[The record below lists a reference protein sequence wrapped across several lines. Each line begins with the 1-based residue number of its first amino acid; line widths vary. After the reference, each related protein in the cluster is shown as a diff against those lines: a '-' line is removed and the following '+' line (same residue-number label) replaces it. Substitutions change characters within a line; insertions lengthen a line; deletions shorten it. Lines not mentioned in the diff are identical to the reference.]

1 MIHNIIEEREKRYR
15 REGPLPVSFTDEEL
29 ARLIEQVEEQELIHA
44 PGHLKENVF
53 LQIDRQQRTA
63 KKRQLFSY
71 RAKVLVGMAAA
82 LTVLFLVPAD
92 GTERADT
99 PQNSILSSLLQEK
112 ETDAV
117 DEWEQEAIDRQQ
129 DIDKTWERYREEQ
142 ERADARK
149 RYIQDVKDKL
159 QNIENWEV
167 E

>member
-1 MIHNIIEEREKRYR
+1 MIHNINM
-15 REGPLPVSFTDEEL
+15 TDEEL
-29 ARLIEQVEEQELIHA
+29 ARLVEQVEERELIHA

-53 LQIDRQQRTA
+53 LQLDRQRRMA

-92 GTERADT
+92 GAETADS
-99 PQNSILSSLLQEK
+99 PRNSILSSLLPEK
-112 ETDAV
+112 EAGGV

-129 DIDKTWERYREEQ
+129 DIDKTWDRYREDQ

-149 RYIQDVKDKL
+149 QYFQDVKDKL